1 MRPAICLVTPEFPPT
16 RWGGL
21 ARTVLRVAEHA
32 ASLGLDVHVL
42 HFGVGAGTPL
52 LDECRHTT
60 RREGFTVHETTL
72 GREPM
77 PTLGRSL
84 WDCPHTLTLQTLFE
98 NLEIL
103 DRERGFDTF
112 VSFFL
117 HPTSY
122 VTGLYARRE
131 RKPHVACLVGNDV
144 KKYFFSPEKVAVC
157 RAALESAD
165 RLVFLAQDLLDLAD
179 CLAPVRDRSH
189 VVYNSVRPAPLSWS
203 GPRTGRPFRVGAAGI
218 FKHAKGLPYLLK
230 AVALLRRDGG
240 IRLELAG
247 ECRPEE
253 SPILEELL
261 EGLDIRDIVTLR
273 GVIAHED
280 MPAWLSGLDAFALPS
295 LSEGCP
301 NVLMEAMA
309 VGLPC
314 VASRV
319 GACAELVE
327 HGVSGLLAPWGDAS
341 VLASALARLRG
352 DPDLA
357 ASLGRAAQRR
367 MTLFSGERERRGWET
382 VLREVLQW

>member
-1 MRPAICLVTPEFPPT
+1 MRPTICLVTPEFPPA

-21 ARTVLRVAEHA
+21 ARTALRVAEHA
-32 ASLGLDVHVL
+32 NAMGLDVHVL
-42 HFGVGAGTPL
+42 HFGVGTGSPL
-52 LDECRHTT
+52 LDECRITT
-60 RREGFTVHETTL
+60 HREGITLHHTTL

-77 PTLGRSL
+77 PTAGRSV

-103 DRERGFDTF
+103 DREQGFDAF

-117 HPTSY
+117 YPTSY
-122 VTGLYARRE
+122 VVGLYARRE

-144 KKYFFSPEKVAVC
+144 RKYFFSPEKVAVC
-157 RAALESAD
+157 RHALENAD
-165 RLVFLAQDLLDLAD
+165 RMVFLAQDLLDLAD

-189 VVYNSVRPAPLSWS
+189 VVYNSVRPSPLYWP
-203 GPRTGRPFRVGAAGI
+203 GPGLGSPFRVGAAGI

-230 AVALLRRDGG
+230 ALALLRRDGD

-247 ECRPEE
+247 ETRPEE
-253 SPILEELL
+253 VPILEKLL
-261 EGLDIRDIVTLR
+261 EHHAIRDVVTLH

-280 MPAWLSGLDAFALPS
+280 MPAWLCDLDAFALPS

-319 GACAELVE
+319 GACAELME
-327 HGVSGLLAPWGDAS
+327 HGASGLLVPWGDAS
-341 VLASALARLRG
+341 ALASALARLRD
-352 DPDLA
+352 DPELA
-357 ASLGRAAQRR
+357 ASLGGAAQRR
-367 MTLFSGERERRGWET
+367 MALFSCERERQGWER